1 MENKEYRWA
10 YNYSVFKNHDWIRSY
25 CCILLITVLLISFA
39 LFLSRPHDFPGVLI
53 ENLWLIGMIVGI
65 YVISVPIS
73 FVYYRKGYVYQYILK
88 DNCLRVIRN
97 YVPLSH
103 EMIVNERIGSCIYF
117 KDVRHIKLH
126 KDEAYI
132 SIRGSLILKTIYAD
146 KNEID
151 QIYQLM
157 KQKCVNLKDKK

>member
-1 MENKEYRWA
+1 M
-10 YNYSVFKNHDWIRSY
+10 
-25 CCILLITVLLISFA
+25 
-39 LFLSRPHDFPGVLI
+39 
-53 ENLWLIGMIVGI
+53 GI
-65 YVISVPIS
+65 YVISVLIS

-132 SIRGSLILKTIYAD
+132 SIRGSLILTTIYAD

-157 KQKCVNLKDKK
+157 KQKYVNLKDKK